1 MSKINYVNLSSQWK
15 YERKDI
21 LSIIDKVSKKGQFVG
36 GEEVAKFE
44 KNISKFC
51 QAKYCASLN
60 SGTDALVCG
69 LVALGIKRDDEVITP
84 PNSFIAST
92 ASIVH
97 IGAKPVFV
105 DVLKDQNIDP
115 EKIENAITKKTKAI
129 MPVHLTGRMA
139 KMHIIKKIAKKYKLK
154 VIEDAAQ
161 SIGSKNNGFLSG
173 SIGDVGCFSTH
184 SLKNLNAMG
193 DGGFI
198 TTNNNDIYNKIIK
211 MRNHGIENRNKVN
224 SFGYVSRLDTI
235 QAAILNYRIK
245 KFKKNIEIR
254 RYNANIYFKN
264 LNPKNLLLPYENKGE
279 YNTYHTFVIMTK
291 FRDQLKQYLLNKKI
305 ETAIHYPIPIH
316 LQPASRKFNYRKG
329 DFPISEKQAKSIL
342 TLPINEY
349 LTKKQILYVCTN
361 INNFFKKYE

>member
-1 MSKINYVNLSSQWK
+1 MKEIKYVNLSSQWIK
-15 YERKDI
+15 ERKDI
-21 LSIIDKVSKKGQFVG
+21 LKIIDQVSANGQFVG
-36 GEEVAKFE
+36 GDEITKFE
-44 KNISKFC
+44 KKISYFC
-51 QAKYCASLN
+51 KTKYCVSLN

-69 LVALGIKRDDEVITP
+69 LIALGIKRGDEVITP

-105 DVLKDQNIDP
+105 DVLTDQNIDP
-115 EKIENAITKKTKAI
+115 EKIERSITRKTKAI

-139 KMHIIKKIAKKYKLK
+139 KMDIIKKIARKNKLK

-161 SIGSKNNGFLSG
+161 SIGSRNNGHLSG
-173 SIGDVGCFSTH
+173 SVGDIGCFSTH
-184 SLKNLNAMG
+184 PLKNLNAMG
-193 DGGFI
+193 DGGFV
-198 TTNNNDIYNKIIK
+198 TTNNKSIYNKIIK

-235 QAAILNYRIK
+235 QAAILNYRMK
-245 KFKKNIEIR
+245 NFQKNIKIR
-254 RYNANIYFKN
+254 RYNANLYFKN
-264 LNPKNLLLPYENKGE
+264 LDTKNLLLPYENKGE

-291 FRDQLKQYLLNKKI
+291 FRDQLKKYLLQKNI

-316 LQPASRKFNYRKG
+316 LQPAARKFNYRKG
-329 DFPISEKQAKSIL
+329 NFPISEKQAKSIL
-342 TLPINEY
+342 TLPINQY

-361 INNFFKKYE
+361 INNFFKKYG

>member
-1 MSKINYVNLSSQWK
+1 MSKINYINLSSQWMH
-15 YERKDI
+15 ERKDI

-36 GEEVAKFE
+36 GEEVKKFE
-44 KNISKFC
+44 NKISKIC
-51 QAKYCASLN
+51 QTKYCASLN

-105 DVLKDQNIDP
+105 DVLNDQNIDP

-161 SIGSKNNGFLSG
+161 SIGSKNNGYLSG
-173 SIGDVGCFSTH
+173 SIGDIGCFSTH
-184 SLKNLNAMG
+184 PLKNLNAMG
-193 DGGFI
+193 DGGFV
-198 TTNNNDIYNKIIK
+198 TTNNINIYNKIIK
-211 MRNHGIENRNKVN
+211 MRNHGIENRNKVT

-245 KFKKNIEIR
+245 NFQKYIKIR
-254 RYNANIYFKN
+254 RYNANLYFKN
-264 LNPKNLLLPYENKGE
+264 LDTKNLLLPYENKGE

-291 FRDQLKQYLLNKKI
+291 FRDQVKKYLLLKNI

-316 LQPASRKFNYRKG
+316 LQPASRILNYKKG
-329 DFPISEKQAKSIL
+329 HFPISEKQAKSIL
-342 TLPINEY
+342 TLPIHQF
-349 LTKKQILYVCTN
+349 LSKKQILYVCKN
-361 INNFFKKYE
+361 INNFFNKYV